1 MTPRIIY
8 LIRRAEAEVSSRMD
22 KALEP
27 YGLRPIQY
35 TLLYFI
41 NLTEGNPSSA
51 QLSRRFSITP
61 QSMGEQVQILLQKK
75 LVKKETDPAHRRILR
90 LSVTEKG
97 SKLLDACNTAL
108 DEMEEILLKDFNSAD
123 KDMFRSLMGRI
134 LSSGVKEEVA
144 PKEDLRNQS

>member
-75 LVKKETDPAHRRILR
+75 LVKKEIDPAHRRILR
-90 LSVTEKG
+90 LSVTKEG
-97 SKLLDACNTAL
+97 TKLLDACNLAL

-123 KDMFRSLMGRI
+123 KDMLRSLVGRI